1 MSTSDTTILQAIRWT
16 KSAWNAISM
25 QKVKV
30 AWACN
35 SILLV
40 KHRDQE
46 GSLAA
51 RNYEAAMRS
60 ALAVAVQVYNGQQPV
75 SESCCALSG

>member
-1 MSTSDTTILQAIRWT
+1 
-16 KSAWNAISM
+16 M
-25 QKVKV
+25 QKVKA

-35 SILLV
+35 SILLI
-40 KHRDQE
+40 KNRDQE

-60 ALAVAVQVYNGQQPV
+60 ASAIAVQVYDGQ
-75 SESCCALSG
+75 